1 MKPNRRV
8 IRRPIITERAT
19 QLQEMEN
26 KFLFEVDRDAN
37 KIDIKRAV
45 EALFEVDVVK
55 VNTTAAH
62 GKIKRM
68 GRFVGRRPDWKKAVV
83 TVADG
88 QTIEYFE
95 S

>member
-55 VNTTAAH
+55 VNTTAVH

>member
-37 KIDIKRAV
+37 KIDIKSAV

-55 VNTTAAH
+55 VNTTAVH

>member
-1 MKPNRRV
+1 VKPNRRV

-55 VNTTAAH
+55 VNTTAVH